1 MKGVAVDAD
10 SGEVRHPLSLRC
22 FTLALLVLAA
32 PAAVAHA
39 ETRAMTLAQVIHM
52 AQANS
57 RSAAQARDRYR
68 ASVWQYRMYRASY
81 LPTLSLVGTAP
92 DLTRSI
98 SRLSL
103 PDGGN
108 AFIRQSYM
116 SSGARLALGK
126 TIGTTGGEVFVET
139 ALERLDLL
147 DGNTLPTFLSTPLN
161 IGLRQPLFAFNSHRW
176 QSRIEPLRLTEAER
190 DYTEELESIAI
201 TAAQSFFDLLAANDQ
216 MKAALENVAST
227 DTLLAATR
235 ARLAAKKTTEDEVL
249 QTELASLNAKLELQ
263 RAEFET
269 RARTYSFRS
278 YLGIRDTDDVRPQ
291 ISFAV
296 PDFSAD
302 VLVALAHA
310 RAHRSTA
317 VSLERRR
324 LEAQRDVAE
333 ARSHPGRSVNLFA
346 SYGMSQ
352 STEDAR
358 SIFHRGQEHQRAS
371 VGITIPILDWGREYA
386 RERLAESNAE
396 VTLIS
401 VEQARIDLEQEVTR
415 KVLEFNVQ
423 NERMRI
429 ASTADDIAARRYA
442 AAEQSY
448 LSGKGD
454 AMAMNLAI
462 YEKDSA
468 RRGHID
474 ALRGFWIAYFELRR
488 ATRYDFATGRVIE
501 VPEPEE

>member
-1 MKGVAVDAD
+1 MRDPF
-10 SGEVRHPLSLRC
+10 SFRR
-22 FTLALLVLAA
+22 FVLATALIAAAA
-32 PAAVAHA
+32 PVARA
-39 ETRAMTLAQVIHM
+39 ETRAMTLAQVIEM
-52 AQANS
+52 AQGAS

-68 ASVWQYRMYRASY
+68 ASLWQYRMYRASY

-98 SRLSL
+98 SKLSL
-103 PDGGN
+103 PDGSN

-126 TIGTTGGEVFVET
+126 TIGTTGGDVFVET

-147 DGNTLPTFLSTPLN
+147 DGNTLPTFLSTPVN
-161 IGLRQPLFAFNSHRW
+161 IGLRQPLFAFNSHSW
-176 QSRIEPLRLTEAER
+176 QSRIEPLRLTEARRE
-190 DYTEELESIAI
+190 YAEELESIAI
-201 TAAQSFFDLLAANDQ
+201 NAAHSFFDLLSANDQ
-216 MKAALENVAST
+216 MKSALENVAST

-249 QTELASLNAKLELQ
+249 QTELASLNARLELQ
-263 RAEFET
+263 RAELEV

-291 ISFAV
+291 ISLAV
-296 PDFSAD
+296 PNFNAD
-302 VLVALAHA
+302 VHVALTHA
-310 RAHRSTA
+310 RAHRATA
-317 VSLERRR
+317 VSLQRRR

-333 ARSHPGRSVNLFA
+333 ARSHPGRSINLFA
-346 SYGMSQ
+346 SYGLSQ
-352 STEDAR
+352 STENVR

-371 VGITIPILDWGREYA
+371 VGIMFPLLDWGREYA
-386 RERLAESNAE
+386 RERMAESNAE

-401 VEQARIDLEQEVTR
+401 VEQGRIDFEQEVTR

-423 NERMRI
+423 SERMRI
-429 ASTADDIAARRYA
+429 AATADDVAARRYA

-454 AMAMNLAI
+454 AMALNLALF
-462 YEKDSA
+462 EKDSA
-468 RRGHID
+468 RRAHID
-474 ALRGFWIAYFELRR
+474 ALRGYWISYYDLRR